1 VDSGEDAARVVEK
14 LGLDFPVLS
23 DPDATAIRAFGVL
36 HSAGGMGGV
45 DIARPAT
52 FLIGPDGTVQWR
64 QLTENWR
71 IRVRPEQVL
80 EALEETR

>member
-23 DPDATAIRAFGVL
+23 DPDAAAIRAFGVL

-52 FLIGPDGTVQWR
+52 FLIGPDGTVRWR
-64 QLTENWR
+64 QLTDNWR
-71 IRVRPEQVL
+71 IRVRPEHVL
-80 EALEETR
+80 GALEDTR